1 MIYKIFKILNKK
13 EIFSIIIIILLSFFN
28 AILEL
33 IGITLIIPILSFFS
47 PRTYYSNASINLI
60 LNFFS
65 YIGIEVFSAV
75 CLLLIFIFLVKSFLS
90 IYIIFYINRFNNNLL
105 IRISDKIFKNYLFK
119 DYVFHLNNHSSK
131 ILTDTNTETN
141 YFVFYVV
148 SSIIQILVGLI
159 FLFYISCFLFF
170 LDKFVFISL
179 LLVFSFIAFLYSKIF
194 SKKINK
200 LGNIRYQ
207 NASLAIKQIQESL
220 GGIKEVI
227 LFNVQKYFLEKYSF
241 YNTNNAQSNLKS
253 NTIFQIPR
261 ILFEL
266 LMVILITIYLF
277 FFTVRNSELS
287 EIIIILSTFVV
298 SATRLIPAINKI
310 LGSYQNIKYRKKS
323 VNVIYLEINSPQ
335 NKNINSKKN
344 FIFKSL
350 IFDKVYF
357 KHIDQNKYIF
367 KSLNFTIKKGDK
379 IGIQGTSG
387 VGKTTFVNLI
397 SGLHSPT
404 AGKILINNNLANNNF
419 NVWRS
424 KIGYVPQK
432 VFLLD
437 DTIKNNIL
445 FGRKEKDFNLNDIFK
460 ILKKFQI
467 LEFILNLE
475 NSINTAV
482 GENGQKMSGGQIQR
496 IGIIRALLHK
506 PSVLILDESTS
517 SLDLETEK
525 SLIDNIYSN
534 FNNLTIVSISH
545 RLSALRFC
553 NKIYEVKNSS
563 LNRIK

>member
-1 MIYKIFKILNKK
+1 
-13 EIFSIIIIILLSFFN
+13 
-28 AILEL
+28 
-33 IGITLIIPILSFFS
+33 
-47 PRTYYSNASINLI
+47 
-60 LNFFS
+60 
-65 YIGIEVFSAV
+65 
-75 CLLLIFIFLVKSFLS
+75 
-90 IYIIFYINRFNNNLL
+90 
-105 IRISDKIFKNYLFK
+105 
-119 DYVFHLNNHSSK
+119 
-131 ILTDTNTETN
+131 
-141 YFVFYVV
+141 
-148 SSIIQILVGLI
+148 
-159 FLFYISCFLFF
+159 
-170 LDKFVFISL
+170 
-179 LLVFSFIAFLYSKIF
+179 
-194 SKKINK
+194 
-200 LGNIRYQ
+200 
-207 NASLAIKQIQESL
+207 
-220 GGIKEVI
+220 
-227 LFNVQKYFLEKYSF
+227 
-241 YNTNNAQSNLKS
+241 
-253 NTIFQIPR
+253 
-261 ILFEL
+261 
-266 LMVILITIYLF
+266 MVILITIYLF